1 VFYLSTKLLWSR
13 NFAGPNAAIM
23 NFPKYPTIASND
35 HRMYLFYSNGP
46 RGIVAKGVIYSQI
59 GMNLYNLAFGDWQ
72 QEGEKLDDFSRSNN
86 GDRDK
91 VLATVAFTAIDF
103 TDNYPSAQ
111 IFAEGSTSARTRLY
125 QMAISNNL
133 LEIKLN
139 FNILGSR
146 NGSWEP
152 FALNGNYEAFL
163 IRRK

>member
-1 VFYLSTKLLWSR
+1 MFYLLTKVLGQR
-13 NFAGPNAAIM
+13 NFAGPNASNM
-23 NFPKYPTIASND
+23 NFPKYPVVASND
-35 HRMYLFYSNGP
+35 YRMYLFYSNGP
-46 RGIVAKGVIYSQI
+46 KGIVAKGVIYSQI

-72 QEGEKLDDFSRSNN
+72 QEREKLDDFSRSNN

-103 TDNYPSAQ
+103 TDKYPGAQ

-133 LEIKLN
+133 LEINSN
-139 FNILGSR
+139 FHILGSR
-146 NGSWEP
+146 NGNWEP
-152 FALNGNYEAFL
+152 FALNANYDAFL

>member
-1 VFYLSTKLLWSR
+1 MMDPH
-13 NFAGPNAAIM
+13 NFAGSNAAIM
-23 NFPKYPTIASND
+23 NLPKYPVVASND
-35 HRMYLFYSNGP
+35 YRMYLFYSDGP

-72 QEGEKLDDFSRSNN
+72 LEREKLDDFSRSNN

-103 TDNYPSAQ
+103 TDKYPSAQ

-133 LEIKLN
+133 LEINPN

-152 FALNGNYEAFL
+152 FALNANYEAFL